1 MRRAVLKVPNAA
13 HQAPVELVARPGP
26 VLPGEPVHPAVT
38 PAITRLS
45 EAHKLRLAAF
55 PGPAAMRCDAASCPP
70 ALHGGAAHGAR
81 TSSHLPAPSKKQRS
95 SGYATLTRPDRGKP
109 TMAPGAAPG
118 PKVARPPA
126 NSPRDQVRNSLDGP
140 HPTLRM
146 GGCSRADI
154 PVSGGI
160 WEIAFRRAN
169 EVGSILS
176 VRPFRAAA
184 E

>member
-70 ALHGGAAHGAR
+70 ALHGGAVHGAR
-81 TSSHLPAPSKKQRS
+81 TSSYLLAPPRTEKQRLCHTPGQIAANLRRHPGQRQGPRS
-95 SGYATLTRPDRGKP
+95 PARRPAVPETRAEAHW
-109 TMAPGAAPG
+109 TA
-118 PKVARPPA
+118 
-126 NSPRDQVRNSLDGP
+126 LI
-140 HPTLRM
+140 LRC
-146 GGCSRADI
+146 G
-154 PVSGGI
+154 
-160 WEIAFRRAN
+160 WELF
-169 EVGSILS
+169 
-176 VRPFRAAA
+176 PC
-184 E
+184 